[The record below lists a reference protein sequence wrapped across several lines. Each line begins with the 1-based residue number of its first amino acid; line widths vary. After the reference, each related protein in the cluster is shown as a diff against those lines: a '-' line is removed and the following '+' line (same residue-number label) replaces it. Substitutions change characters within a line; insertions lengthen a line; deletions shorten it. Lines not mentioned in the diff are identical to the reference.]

1 MGGPYGTKD
10 VEALIG
16 VGEHVLRYWEKELPL
31 LSPQRTAFGRRE
43 WSEADLA
50 LLMRVRH
57 LVRDRGL
64 SLHATLDALLAERSG
79 PAAGRAATLAEA
91 RAMLIGLYF
100 SCRRLRAKATRLQAG
115 SRGAES
121 AGAAGAA
128 PYDESTHKTTDL
140 PPPQ

>member
-50 LLMRVRH
+50 LLLRVRH

-79 PAAGRAATLAEA
+79 PGAARAATLAEA
-91 RAMLIGLYF
+91 RALLVELF
-100 SCRRLRAKATRLQAG
+100 FACRRLRARASRSQAAP
-115 SRGAES
+115 RGNAPR
-121 AGAAGAA
+121 GNAGAA
-128 PYDESTHKTTDL
+128 PDAVARKIEAI

>member
-50 LLMRVRH
+50 LLLRVRH

-64 SLHATLDALLAERSG
+64 SLHATLDALLFERSG
-79 PAAGRAATLAEA
+79 PGAGRAATLAEA
-91 RAMLIGLYF
+91 RAMLIGLFF
-100 SCRRLRAKATRLQAG
+100 SCRSLRAKAARLQAG
-115 SRGAES
+115 SRRAAVPTE
-121 AGAAGAA
+121 AGEALYTACA
-128 PYDESTHKTTDL
+128 PT
-140 PPPQ
+140 PQ